1 MQDRQSTTPSK
12 GAQVRP
18 APTLDER
25 LARKL
30 AAARKYRGTI
40 AFFKHH
46 RRLLDTPAHRE
57 DAVRTL
63 ERAHR
68 RLAQLGPAI
77 AALRRAID
85 ARDAR
90 QRAAMTP
97 RAAICDVFDTYCG
110 EAVAVAWCESRL
122 TTTAANGQYLGLFQ
136 MGSYERSLF
145 GHGDTAHEQAV
156 AAHKYFVLSGR
167 DWSPWGCRWAAR

>member
-1 MQDRQSTTPSK
+1 
-12 GAQVRP
+12 
-18 APTLDER
+18 LDER

-30 AAARKYRGTI
+30 AAVGKYRGTI
-40 AFFKHH
+40 AFFKRH
-46 RRLLDTPAHRE
+46 RRLLYAPAHRE
-57 DAVRTL
+57 DAVLSL

-68 RLAQLGPAI
+68 RVAQLERTI
-77 AALRRAID
+77 SALRRAIR

-90 QRAAMTP
+90 RRAAMSP
-97 RAAICDVFDTYCG
+97 KVAICDVFDGYCG

-122 TTTAANGQYLGLFQ
+122 TTTAANGEYRGLFQ

-145 GHGDTAHEQAV
+145 GHGHTAHEQAV
-156 AAHKYFVLSGR
+156 AAHRYFVLSGR